1 RVRAKTFH
9 VVFEPFELLIAELT
23 QAAGLKVQNVDQGDE
38 MDTVLIETVPARAF
52 AFDSLQIP
60 FTVKLSAIVK
70 HIVLPGN
77 IENILG
83 PAALQ
88 YLIKG
93 VELFGLRQLREVSG
107 VDKESR
113 RSGHRID
120 AIESN
125 LERLRHIFVCV
136 FAETDV
142 TVADLKKAQICS
154 RRQRVSCFRDL

>member
-1 RVRAKTFH
+1 L
-9 VVFEPFELLIAELT
+9 ELLVAQLT
-23 QAAGLKVQNVDQGDE
+23 QTAGLKVKDVDQCNE

-52 AFDSLQIP
+52 AFDALQIT
-60 FTVKLSAIVK
+60 FSVKLSAIVK

-83 PAALQ
+83 SAALQ
-88 YLIKG
+88 HFIEG

-113 RSGHRID
+113 RRGHRVD

-125 LERLRHIFVCV
+125 LEGLRHIFVCV
-136 FAETDV
+136 FA
-142 TVADLKKAQICS
+142 
-154 RRQRVSCFRDL
+154 